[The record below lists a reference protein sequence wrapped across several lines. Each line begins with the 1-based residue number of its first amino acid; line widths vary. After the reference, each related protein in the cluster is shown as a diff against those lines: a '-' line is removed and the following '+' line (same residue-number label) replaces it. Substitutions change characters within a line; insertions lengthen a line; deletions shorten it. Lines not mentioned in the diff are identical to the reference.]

1 MEGTLGITLAAVF
14 LLGIG
19 AQWIAWRI
27 RTPAILL
34 LLFFGLC
41 AGPFTGFMKPDEV
54 FGQEL
59 LLQIVQ
65 FSVGIILFEGG
76 MSLKFKEVQ
85 KVGGTI
91 FSLVILGMLISWGI
105 STLAAHYILDFGWP
119 LSSLIGA
126 VLVVTGPTVVGP
138 LLRIIR
144 PKKTIA
150 SVLKWEGI
158 AIDPVGVLLAVLVF
172 EVCFGAHAASP
183 QGVASAIFSTLGIGF
198 GLGLGIAAVL
208 VIFLRR
214 FWIPEFLHSPF
225 ILMTVIGSFTASNMA
240 QHESGLLTVTVMGVA
255 LTNQKW
261 VNVEHVLEFKENLQV
276 LLISSL
282 FILLAARIELGTLQK
297 IGSQSVIFL
306 LILILLGRP
315 ISVFLSTIFSKLKFN
330 EKVLLACLA
339 PRGIVAAASASVFAL
354 RLEEI
359 NHPDAALFVPNVF
372 LVIVGTVLIYGIT
385 ALPLARRLKLTDS
398 NPQGILFVGA
408 TQFVIDLAEVLKG
421 KGIAVLLIDT
431 NWGHV
436 RRAKAKGIPVIQGNI
451 LTEKALEDADLE
463 GIGKIFAMTPNN
475 EVNSL
480 ALVQHGPQFTKERSY
495 HLSASK
501 RLNGEKGHESEIS
514 ESLTKRTLF
523 GQQYTFAEI
532 DSMIHDGGKVKAT
545 NISKEFTYDQF
556 KEQYRDRAIL
566 LAVLTDA
573 KVLSPVTVDYQP
585 KPKPGDTLINLVLP
599 EQSVERIP
607 G

>member
-76 MSLKFKEVQ
+76 MSLKFNEVR
-85 KVGGTI
+85 KIGGTI
-91 FSLVILGMLISWGI
+91 FSLVILGMLVSWGI
-105 STLAAHYILDFGWP
+105 STLSAHYILDFGWP

-138 LLRIIR
+138 LLRIVR

-172 EVCFGAHAASP
+172 EVCFGSHAASP
-183 QGVASAIFSTLGIGF
+183 SGVATAVFSTLGIGF
-198 GLGLGIAAVL
+198 GLGLGLAAVL

-225 ILMTVIGSFTASNMA
+225 ILMTVIGSFTASNML

-255 LTNQKW
+255 LANQKW

-282 FILLAARIELGTLQK
+282 FILLAARIELATLQK
-297 IGSQSVIFL
+297 IGSQSILFL
-306 LILILLGRP
+306 LVLIIIGRP
-315 ISVFLSTIFSKLKFN
+315 LSVFISTIFSQLKLS
-330 EKVLLACLA
+330 EKTLLACLA

-359 NHPDAALFVPNVF
+359 NHPDASLFVPNVF
-372 LVIVGTVLIYGIT
+372 LVIVGTVLIYGMT
-385 ALPLARRLKLTDS
+385 ALPLARKLKLTDS

-408 TQFVIDLAEVLKG
+408 TRFVIDFAEVLKG
-421 KGIAVLLIDT
+421 KGISVLVIDT

-480 ALVQHGPQFTKERSY
+480 ALVQHGPQFTNERSY
-495 HLSASK
+495 HLSAST
-501 RLNGEKGHESEIS
+501 RLNGDRGHESELS
-514 ESLTKRTLF
+514 ENLTKRTLF
-523 GQQYTFAEI
+523 GQQYTYTELDEI
-532 DSMIHDGGKVKAT
+532 IHDDGKIKAT

-556 KEQYRDRAIL
+556 KEQYGDRAIL
-566 LAVLTDA
+566 LAVLTEA

-585 KPKPGDTLINLVLP
+585 KPKPGDVVINLILP
-599 EQSVERIP
+599 EKPVESFS